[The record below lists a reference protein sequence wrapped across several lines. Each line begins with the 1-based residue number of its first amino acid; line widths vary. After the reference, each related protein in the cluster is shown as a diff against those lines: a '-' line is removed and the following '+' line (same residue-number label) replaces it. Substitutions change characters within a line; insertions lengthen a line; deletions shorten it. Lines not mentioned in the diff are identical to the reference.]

1 MPEALRV
8 SNAYSEFGFRL
19 RPEVVDVNRLFID
32 DCSTANGPA
41 DKRLFRTEPRLNR
54 SIVGYESEYISL
66 DESNHRI
73 VGTAY
78 TRGSLCD
85 YIEHRLNICRRT
97 GNDAQ
102 NLARRRL
109 LFQRFS
115 EFLKQADVF
124 DRNHSL
130 ISEGCHQ
137 LDLPFGK
144 WRDRFAPDGNRP
156 NWNPLAEHGYSKES
170 A

>member
-1 MPEALRV
+1 MNVHWPPVDDGTTTYRPTADRAALANRK
-8 SNAYSEFGFRL
+8 NRGNNPMARNLTLDFTFDAIDL
-19 RPEVVDVNRLFID
+19 RIRCTSQP
-32 DCSTANGPA
+32 C
-41 DKRLFRTEPRLNR
+41 
-54 SIVGYESEYISL
+54 
-66 DESNHRI
+66 
-73 VGTAY
+73 
-78 TRGSLCD
+78 GSLCD
-85 YIEHRLNICRRT
+85 YVEHRLNICRRASD
-97 GNDAQ
+97 DAQ

-156 NWNPLAEHGYSKES
+156 N
-170 A
+170 

>member
-8 SNAYSEFGFRL
+8 FNAYREFGFRL
-19 RPEVVDVNRLFID
+19 RPEVVDMNRLFID

-78 TRGSLCD
+78 TRGTLCD
-85 YIEHRLNICRRT
+85 HIQHGLNVRRRA
-97 GNDAQ
+97 GDDAEDF
-102 NLARRRL
+102 ARRSL
-109 LFQRFS
+109 L
-115 EFLKQADVF
+115 L
-124 DRNHSL
+124 
-130 ISEGCHQ
+130 
-137 LDLPFGK
+137 
-144 WRDRFAPDGNRP
+144 
-156 NWNPLAEHGYSKES
+156 Y
-170 A
+170 